1 MLKVNKI
8 DTHYG
13 THHVLR
19 GVSLDVGD
27 GDFVTVVGANGA
39 GKTTLLRTISGFVT
53 PTQGDIEYDGKRL
66 NRVKTAEIVKMGI
79 CQVPEGKQL
88 FPAMTVRENLEMGA
102 YLRKDK
108 RVAKDI
114 ERVHELF
121 PILKKRA
128 KQLAGT
134 LSGGEQQMLAFARG
148 LMSDPKLLL
157 LDEPSLGLSPILVE
171 TIMEA
176 ITRINSQKIAILL
189 VEQNANIALQLAGR
203 GYVLELGNVV
213 LKGSGEE
220 LLNNEEVRKSYLGM

>member
-66 NRVKTAEIVKMGI
+66 NGVKTAEIVKIGI

-88 FPAMTVRENLEMGA
+88 FSAMTVRENLEMGA

-176 ITRINSQKIAILL
+176 ITRINLQKIAILL